1 MRLLRNCCRGQRSE
15 HVIRRITLSAPFSV
29 FRVFVAASLSR
40 KCSLVAVRNSLQD
53 GPCHTHDA
61 LRFLVSAKG
70 RFHIRRCASHVVTQ
84 PAKALPSTRL
94 VGTPKNGLPLFPSV
108 HTRQDRQA
116 IFPVRPTSRERLH
129 RHRGWMDARLLCE
142 ACSEAVTAVRLSC
155 LLPLVKRYWEP
166 PCGAGEAL
174 SLARA
179 DVCADARPA
188 RQQHEI
194 VGCGSGGRLDRCYH
208 FRTFCFFCE

>member
-1 MRLLRNCCRGQRSE
+1 
-15 HVIRRITLSAPFSV
+15 
-29 FRVFVAASLSR
+29 
-40 KCSLVAVRNSLQD
+40 
-53 GPCHTHDA
+53 
-61 LRFLVSAKG
+61 
-70 RFHIRRCASHVVTQ
+70 
-84 PAKALPSTRL
+84 
-94 VGTPKNGLPLFPSV
+94 
-108 HTRQDRQA
+108 
-116 IFPVRPTSRERLH
+116 
-129 RHRGWMDARLLCE
+129 MDARLLCE